1 MLPNRHFFYLRFF
14 FFFYNFVLS
23 KIIFIFNSSK
33 IYRSIEV
40 WETGINEIEFYL
52 LFSNNESNPLFFIY
66 RNLSKKLVPLS
77 ISSPLDNLS
86 QFILQSAYREIGK
99 LKIDSFIS
107 KSSSAYAPQNVHKKY
122 QKLQGAR
129 YGGKYNYRLVAEAVE
144 IARGGT
150 LVGF

>member
-1 MLPNRHFFYLRFF
+1 MNPILYFYL
-14 FFFYNFVLS
+14 S
-23 KIIFIFNSSK
+23 E
-33 IYRSIEV
+33 SIE
-40 WETGINEIEFYL
+40 ETRP
-52 LFSNNESNPLFFIY
+52 S
-66 RNLSKKLVPLS
+66 
-77 ISSPLDNLS
+77 LDNLS
-86 QFILQSAYREIGK
+86 QFILQSTYREIGK